1 MATKLTISDAI
12 GSRLACS
19 GRLLTL
25 PIIAAMA
32 AAAFRLALGLGASDA
47 ARRS

>member
-12 GSRLACS
+12 SSQLACS
-19 GRLLTL
+19 GRLLTI

-32 AAAFRLALGLGASDA
+32 WLPFNLTLGLGASDA

>member
-12 GSRLACS
+12 GSQLACS
-19 GRLLTL
+19 GRLLTI

-32 AAAFRLALGLGASDA
+32 AAAFRLTLGLGASDA